1 MSISALGGS
10 SKGNAKAPS
19 CPSLG
24 FRMWP
29 CQGHECC
36 LGSKVAVASW
46 EGWKGSPGSC
56 GGAPP
61 LRLRGLAPARQA
73 SPGGRGG
80 AQ

>member
-24 FRMWP
+24 FGMWP

-46 EGWKGSPGSC
+46 EG
-56 GGAPP
+56 GGAPL